1 MFWFAWVDSH
11 ALDRCACRTSSHTGR
26 PQAHSPRTLSP
37 PLSHPSLFI
46 FVVSIH
52 LATMG
57 ATTSSTPKE
66 SLVDCSKCYVKNDA
80 YGGAGAFATVD
91 IAKGDEVI
99 RERECEREEDTTQ
112 TARGWREWC
121 GVWPALEPLTP
132 ACLRACVP
140 VCGMCAPPRMR
151 ARFCA

>member
-1 MFWFAWVDSH
+1 MLWTAVLVEPH
-11 ALDRCACRTSSHTGR
+11 PIPVALKLTH
-26 PQAHSPRTLSP
+26 PVHPPVPSPVFFS
-37 PLSHPSLFI
+37 I
-46 FVVSIH
+46 FFQSRIH

-99 RERECEREEDTTQ
+99 RERECEREEDTTPQ
-112 TARGWREWC
+112 TARGCESGVVC
-121 GVWPALEPLTP
+121 GLLSSHLL
-132 ACLRACVP
+132 LRACVP